1 MEVTNFFTQ
10 RLLEEWASC
19 ENGRYPVLVVIPS
32 TPDKLTPANM
42 LEFAELIDAEVLD
55 FEERYSGQLSSFI
68 GRAAIVDE
76 ILVSACTLPVVVTNI
91 EYFYD
96 KWKEH
101 ERIDFV
107 RHLLR
112 RDGHRGIVLLLYADE
127 DFSSIIK
134 VIPPNN
140 RGIIWNP

>member
-1 MEVTNFFTQ
+1 MEVTNFWTQ
-10 RLLEEWASC
+10 RLLEQWGSC

-32 TPDKLTPANM
+32 MPDKLTPAKM
-42 LEFAELIDAEVLD
+42 FEFAELINAQVLD
-55 FEERYSGQLSSFI
+55 FEERYAGQLSSFI
-68 GRAAIVDE
+68 GRAAVVDE
-76 ILVSACTLPVVVTNI
+76 ILESACTQPVVVTNI

-96 KWKEH
+96 KWKKH

-127 DFSSIIK
+127 DFSAIIK
-134 VIPPNN
+134 VIPQNN
-140 RGIIWNP
+140 RGNIWNP